1 MTMIG
6 STIRILG
13 ILIRDKD
20 KENGCVQEILA
31 RYVNSIKTRLGI
43 YEVEHAESYPY
54 GLILIQVIGSEKDM
68 DRFEKEI
75 YAIEGVEIQHMF
87 FKP

>member
-1 MTMIG
+1 MIK
-6 STIRILG
+6 SAIRIFG

-31 RYVNSIKTRLGI
+31 RYVNSIKTRLGV
-43 YEVEHAESYPY
+43 YEVEHAESHPY
-54 GLILIQVIGSEKDM
+54 GLILIQVIGSEEDM

-87 FKP
+87 FEP

>member
-1 MTMIG
+1 MIK
-6 STIRILG
+6 SAIRIFG

-20 KENGCVQEILA
+20 KENGCVQKILA

-43 YEVEHAESYPY
+43 YEVEHAENHPY
-54 GLILIQVIGSEKDM
+54 GLILIQVIGSEEDM
-68 DRFEKEI
+68 ERFEKEI